1 MKKILVIFFVGVYS
15 ISFSQTIKKTK
26 IIGSISEPAGD
37 KIQIENK
44 TIEISEDGSF
54 QFDVDIKK
62 PSFNTFRYGSEDVI
76 IYLEPGDSIEIS
88 FNAKNIL
95 SSLQFKGKLEQIN
108 NFLKGKP
115 AIDKIVGDYLD
126 AHYLVGGWKN
136 SRLEPAARCIFVI
149 DSMKNL
155 YFDPLKNFLKSNE
168 NVSASF
174 VNLFKTDINLA
185 LNVQLL
191 RYLDYLEFNANQNFT
206 LVSSVPEIN
215 EYLSQTNIDDPAIMD
230 LQSCASYCGYL
241 LYLKVSEELQKNSSK
256 YTSNHQWLD
265 AMLNVV
271 PRLFKNQVV
280 LDYWLNNQTRY
291 YIENNGIKNIAESLE
306 RFYALCMTKEFKESI
321 KSSYNKE
328 LERQKDHLVKA
339 YKTVNGYSLDAH
351 IFIPKE
357 LKQDELLPAMI
368 IFHGG
373 SWYEGKPDWEFG
385 YDDKLVNVCIE
396 YRTRYRYNSK
406 IFEEVSD
413 AKSAIRWLRMH
424 AKEFH
429 IDPHKIIATG
439 NSAGAHL
446 ALCTAMADTLDEP
459 NENKTVSSKPDALVL
474 NSAGYDATYFFTES
488 QKNAISKI
496 SPIHLIKE
504 NLPPMLIF
512 HGTKDTDTPYQ
523 DAVNFVQKM
532 KEKGNLVRIQ
542 PIEGSGHWI
551 WANDKYWQVY
561 GKVRSEF
568 FKEIGID

>member
-155 YFDPLKNFLKSNE
+155 YLDPLKIFLKSNE

-291 YIENNGIKNIAESLE
+291 YIENNGIKNITESLE

-328 LERQKDHLVKA
+328 LERQKDHLVKS

>member
-155 YFDPLKNFLKSNE
+155 YLDPLKNFLKSNE

>member
-1 MKKILVIFFVGVYS
+1 
-15 ISFSQTIKKTK
+15 
-26 IIGSISEPAGD
+26 
-37 KIQIENK
+37 
-44 TIEISEDGSF
+44 
-54 QFDVDIKK
+54 
-62 PSFNTFRYGSEDVI
+62 
-76 IYLEPGDSIEIS
+76 
-88 FNAKNIL
+88 
-95 SSLQFKGKLEQIN
+95 
-108 NFLKGKP
+108 
-115 AIDKIVGDYLD
+115 
-126 AHYLVGGWKN
+126 
-136 SRLEPAARCIFVI
+136 
-149 DSMKNL
+149 
-155 YFDPLKNFLKSNE
+155 
-168 NVSASF
+168 
-174 VNLFKTDINLA
+174 LA

-328 LERQKDHLVKA
+328 LERQKDHLVKS